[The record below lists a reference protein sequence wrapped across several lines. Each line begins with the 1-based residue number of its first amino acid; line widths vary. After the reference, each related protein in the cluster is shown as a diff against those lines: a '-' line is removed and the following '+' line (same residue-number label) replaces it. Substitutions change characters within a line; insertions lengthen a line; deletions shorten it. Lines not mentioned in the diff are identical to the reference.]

1 MKDRGKYQGITGGV
15 VAVANSVGP
24 ILGGI
29 FTEKVTWRWCFY
41 INLPLTGLAILVV
54 FFFLPLKPVHGSMIA
69 KLKKLDYAGSALT
82 LAWAVL
88 VLIAISWG
96 GAEYPWSSAAVLAP
110 LIIGIVLLIVFIVV
124 EAKLISLPLIPM
136 YIFKD
141 RTVAASMATTFA
153 NGSAFYATLYYLP
166 QYFQVVR
173 QESPI
178 QSGVDM
184 LPLTFVQV
192 FFSFLSGFLVSKTG
206 DYKWN
211 LMAGFFI
218 WTIGLGVMSS
228 IGPDTSK
235 AKIYGYQVLIAVGA
249 GQTFQ
254 TSLIAIQASVARKD
268 MATATGCRNFLR
280 MLGGTVALAVCTAI
294 INNVVTSELGKK
306 GFDSGLI
313 SSVLKD
319 PTELHDLP
327 LDTAQI
333 DAVRAAYSR
342 GINACFWFCVP
353 MAGISFLITVFFI
366 RRVSLK
372 REDDAKLKEEGK
384 KWVEERKAKKRAA
397 KGGAPGTGHTTP
409 VTGATTP
416 ATRPHTPEDTALD
429 GAVRAEK
436 RESDEDTYTGSPV
449 EAKKEIGRTATEES
463 EETALGRT
471 ISRAEEVAREV
482 VDEVE
487 EGVEASAAKGAE
499 AAGVKMNRYG

>member
-1 MKDRGKYQGITGGV
+1 MSLKDRGKYQGITGGV

-29 FTEKVTWRWCFY
+29 FTEKVTWRWCFW
-41 INLPLTGLAILVV
+41 INLPLTGLAIVVV
-54 FFFLPLKPVHGSMIA
+54 FFFLPLKRVQGSMVA

-96 GAEYPWSSAAVLAP
+96 GVEYSWSSAAVLAP
-110 LIIGIVLLIVFIVV
+110 LIIGLVLLVVFIVV
-124 EAKLISLPLIPM
+124 EAKLMTLPLIPM

-141 RTVAASMATTFA
+141 MTVAASMATTFA
-153 NGSAFYATLYYLP
+153 NGCAFYATLYYLP

-173 QESPI
+173 QESPV

-228 IGPDTSK
+228 VGPNTSK

-280 MLGGTVALAVCTAI
+280 MLGGTVSLAVCTAI
-294 INNVVTSELGKK
+294 INNVVTSELGGK
-306 GFDSGLI
+306 GFSKSLI
-313 SSVLKD
+313 DSVLQD
-319 PTELHDLP
+319 PTELHELP
-327 LDTAQI
+327 LDGAQI
-333 DAVRAAYSR
+333 DLVRAAYSK

-353 MAGISFLITVFFI
+353 MAGVSFLITVFFI

-397 KGGAPGTGHTTP
+397 RGVGSGHTTP
-409 VTGATTP
+409 ATGAQTP
-416 ATRPHTPEDTALD
+416 ATRPHTPEEL
-429 GAVRAEK
+429 GERH
-436 RESDEDTYTGSPV
+436 SDEETYTASPV
-449 EAKKEIGRTATEES
+449 EAKKEIDRVEPGHSDRLA
-463 EETALGRT
+463 
-471 ISRAEEVAREV
+471 RAEEVAEEV
-482 VDEVE
+482 KESVE

-499 AAGVKMNRYG
+499 AAGVRMSR